1 MFSTSI
7 AMFMYLIACG
17 NNSYLKHIFYTFQ
30 KIPILGILLY
40 RDDISDFSF
49 VDFRTICERI
59 FIFGDF
65 FKNNLIRTIL
75 IFLIFEWV
83 FWNGA
88 QKFWR
93 QIRDFSRDFPVF
105 RIIILDF
112 CRNRR
117 DDVFASIVTK
127 LHFLYFIRIFCLRLQ
142 NFYVRIL
149 KIFIVRDKICAV
161 ILLSFCTR

>member
-1 MFSTSI
+1 MDFCFVENFRSRYFHCEYSRGFCRQNYFFQKTNPRPRVFSAYFTSRVYGVSHVFDSKRYLRI
-7 AMFMYLIACG
+7 TLFAMEM
-17 NNSYLKHIFYTFQ
+17 LKFFQ

-93 QIRDFSRDFPVF
+93 
-105 RIIILDF
+105 
-112 CRNRR
+112 
-117 DDVFASIVTK
+117 
-127 LHFLYFIRIFCLRLQ
+127 
-142 NFYVRIL
+142 
-149 KIFIVRDKICAV
+149 
-161 ILLSFCTR
+161 